1 MWFPFSY
8 ICRTEKYDYFQIF
21 RYFSYRGCNI
31 KMVKMAKYGHF
42 EYVVEYPIWV
52 SIKKTLTGKSAIDGQ
67 ILIYCIRFEEIPK
80 PSKTECFQ
88 NSDIFGG
95 FWTFSFNQIELGTAR
110 PSFSIHSSFVQKLSL
125 PFINC
130 TVRKTTT
137 KFISHLIA

>member
-1 MWFPFSY
+1 MAS
-8 ICRTEKYDYFQIF
+8 
-21 RYFSYRGCNI
+21 
-31 KMVKMAKYGHF
+31 KMAIIAKYGHF
-42 EYVVEYPIWV
+42 EYVVDYPIWV

-80 PSKTECFQ
+80 PSKAECFK

-95 FWTFSFNQIELGTAR
+95 FCRFSFNQIELGTAR
-110 PSFSIHSSFVQKLSL
+110 PSFSILILVYSSFVQKLSS

-137 KFISHLIA
+137 KFISQLIA